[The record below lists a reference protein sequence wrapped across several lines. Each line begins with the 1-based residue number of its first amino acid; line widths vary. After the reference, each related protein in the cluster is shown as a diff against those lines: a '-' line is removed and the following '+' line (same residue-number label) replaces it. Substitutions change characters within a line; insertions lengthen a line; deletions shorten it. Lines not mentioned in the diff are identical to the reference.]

1 MHKCYM
7 QVTCLTR
14 RSAAN
19 NCTCSLPFGEEEE
32 ESQGILWMK
41 QQHTNEAGARVHT
54 GQCTSANVQDKPHET
69 LGKHF
74 FLLSKSISSI
84 SFKVC

>member
-14 RSAAN
+14 GSAAN

-41 QQHTNEAGARVHT
+41 QQHTNEAGARVQQDSAHQQTCKTSHT
-54 GQCTSANVQDKPHET
+54 K
-69 LGKHF
+69 L
-74 FLLSKSISSI
+74 
-84 SFKVC
+84 